1 MVPKEGVEPSWGA
14 APRDFESR
22 ASADS
27 ATSALCDCDSDMI
40 AQRPVLG
47 KFILGGGGR
56 RARVSFTVSR
66 KIKTDTGK
74 GGSLWGII

>member
-40 AQRPVLG
+40 AQRSVLG

-56 RARVSFTVSR
+56 RARASFTVSR
-66 KIKTDTGK
+66 
-74 GGSLWGII
+74 